1 MIRWATHRKFVA
13 ALIGILVMILNRKF
27 GVDLY
32 GLEPLVVDLIVG
44 AATLVAIERLPNDR
58 IDTPEDEA

>member
-13 ALIGILVMILNRKF
+13 AVIGIGVMLLNRKF

-32 GLEPLVVDLIVG
+32 GFEPLVVDLIVG
-44 AATLVAIERLPNDR
+44 VATLLAVERLPNDPV
-58 IDTPEDEA
+58 DTPEGEA